1 MRRRSDPWPSRI
13 PQRSLV
19 RPRTTNKYSCYGKSR
34 AAAAPWLPAFALAV
48 TEPDSPAIVV
58 DRVTKSFPES
68 HRFSAWLKHRGPPPR
83 RVALS
88 DVTLQIGRKELFGL
102 LGLNGAGKTTL
113 LKVLCTLALPD
124 KGAVRVDGIDVE
136 RNSLAARRRIGYC
149 SGDDRSFYWRL
160 TGRENMELFG
170 TLAGFKGR
178 RLDQRIDEVIRE
190 VDLSDDLDRRYVT
203 YSSGMRQRL
212 GVARA
217 LLHDPPV
224 LLFDEPTRTVDAKHA
239 ENIRHFL
246 RELVDKGGKTVV
258 LATNLVEEA
267 WGICDR
273 VAIIRRGHI
282 VTVQSPRHLSAQAID
297 KRTFCVLVD
306 RVSDEFVARL
316 RTLQGF
322 VQLSTRPNG
331 EGVWVDVEMEASTA
345 TLNQIFRALSPDGVS
360 VRSFHVEQ
368 PRPFDIFVKLASDAE

>member
-1 MRRRSDPWPSRI
+1 MTERS
-13 PQRSLV
+13 
-19 RPRTTNKYSCYGKSR
+19 
-34 AAAAPWLPAFALAV
+34 A
-48 TEPDSPAIVV
+48 PAIVV

-68 HRFSAWLKHRGPPPR
+68 YKLSAWIKHHGPPPR

-88 DVTLQIGRKELFGL
+88 DVSLRIERKELFGL

-124 KGAVRVDGIDVE
+124 DGSVQVDGIDVE
-136 RNSLAARRRIGYC
+136 KNSLEARRRIGYC

-160 TGRENMELFG
+160 SGRENMELFG
-170 TLAGFKGR
+170 TLAGFKGP
-178 RLDQRIDEVIRE
+178 RLAKRIDEVIRE

-224 LLFDEPTRTVDAKHA
+224 LLFDEPTRAVDAKHA
-239 ENIRHFL
+239 ENIRDFL
-246 RELVDKGGKTVV
+246 RQLVDRSGKTIV

-273 VAIIRRGHI
+273 VAIIRRGRI
-282 VTVQSPRHLSAQAID
+282 VTVQSPQVLSAQSVE
-297 KRTFCVLVD
+297 KRVFCVLVD
-306 RVSDEFVARL
+306 SVSEDFLARM

-322 VQLSTRPNG
+322 LELSTRPNG
-331 EGVWVDVEMEASTA
+331 EGVWVNVEMATSTA
-345 TLNQIFRALSPDGVS
+345 TLNQLFQALNYDGVS
-360 VRSFHVEQ
+360 IRSFKVEL
-368 PRPFDIFVKLASDAE
+368 PRPFDIFVKWASTDAE